1 MCLSIYTWVHTGIYI
16 YHGYMDLY
24 GYIYIYV
31 YTYRYIWIYLQYLNA
46 MSMGFHEETE
56 R

>member
-1 MCLSIYTWVHTGIYI
+1 MCLSIYTWVHTGIHI

-31 YTYRYIWIYLQYLNA
+31 YTYIGISGYIYNI
-46 MSMGFHEETE
+46 
-56 R
+56 